1 MLVRLYRTGKMS
13 VTSWGIIYFEMFS
26 FHKNIKPFCGLL
38 SGIGE
43 HPTTAVTDVKLFC
56 SGLAAPEALAEGS
69 DAPSC
74 RNVPCRT
81 PPTCRPEEMPS
92 TYWRAGLNFGFEFT
106 RHFLRIL
113 SPDQLFCSSL
123 MCATTWYLKQ
133 ILDPLPCAR
142 TRPEARRRE
151 AERALSRLG
160 SPSLF
165 WWTKRCQSSSL
176 RPGKCKIFFFSV
188 LFCASYNAV
197 RDESVIFRI
206 WAKKRRRR
214 RGRAAPDCANT

>member
-1 MLVRLYRTGKMS
+1 
-13 VTSWGIIYFEMFS
+13 MFS

-43 HPTTAVTDVKLFC
+43 HPTTAVTDMKLFC

-214 RGRAAPDCANT
+214 RGRAAPDCANTWYTTLRTG

>member
-1 MLVRLYRTGKMS
+1 
-13 VTSWGIIYFEMFS
+13 MFS

-43 HPTTAVTDVKLFC
+43 HPTTAVTDMKLFC

-81 PPTCRPEEMPS
+81 PPTCRPEELPS

-214 RGRAAPDCANT
+214 RGRAAPDCANTWYTTLRTG

>member
-1 MLVRLYRTGKMS
+1 MFFFFKKSQKENGSIWALPSLMRLYRTGKMS
-13 VTSWGIIYFEMFS
+13 VTSWGFIYFEIFS
-26 FHKNIKPFCGLL
+26 FHKNIKPFCGLI

-43 HPTTAVTDVKLFC
+43 HPTTAFTNVKLFC
-56 SGLAAPEALAEGS
+56 SGLVAPEAFAEGS

-81 PPTCRPEEMPS
+81 LPT
-92 TYWRAGLNFGFEFT
+92 AGLRKCWALTGGLDWTFGFEFT

-123 MCATTWYLKQ
+123 MCATTRYLKR

-151 AERALSRLG
+151 VERALSRLG
-160 SPSLF
+160 SRSLF
-165 WWTKRCQSSSL
+165 WWTKRCQSSSS
-176 RPGKCKIFFFSV
+176 RPGKCKIFFFLFYFV
-188 LFCASYNAV
+188 LP
-197 RDESVIFRI
+197 I
-206 WAKKRRRR
+206 
-214 RGRAAPDCANT
+214 T

>member
-1 MLVRLYRTGKMS
+1 
-13 VTSWGIIYFEMFS
+13 MFS

-43 HPTTAVTDVKLFC
+43 HPTTAITDMKLFC

-160 SPSLF
+160 SLSLF

-176 RPGKCKIFFFSV
+176 RPGKCKIFFFFSV

-214 RGRAAPDCANT
+214 RGRAAPDCANTWYTTLRTG